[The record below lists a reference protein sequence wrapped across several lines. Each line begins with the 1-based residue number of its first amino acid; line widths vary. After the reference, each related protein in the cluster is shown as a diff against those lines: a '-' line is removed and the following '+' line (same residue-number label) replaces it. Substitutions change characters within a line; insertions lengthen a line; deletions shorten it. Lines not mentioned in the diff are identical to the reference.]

1 MSYIKCPLP
10 FITKYHMYCEKK
22 RLQWHL
28 QYTIPNP
35 QLSFFTVDWCNTQR
49 HYETCQTDT
58 TCDHVKVR
66 DQGRDSKQGFK
77 HWWYTLL
84 NNSFPI
90 HITLYKFP
98 NDMCILD
105 YGTLFIRIWWLWKQQ
120 CNIQSND
127 DVSLLLTFQV
137 WMTEQRR
144 GGWVESSYCRGN
156 CPARQK
162 WVHKPLWGRGGI
174 LQRLIAPDIGFSCSF
189 SLLYNIRSLLFS
201 LVRRD
206 RKATRVRCGLQNNIF
221 QYYCWKAAVDGGKE
235 RTFVVRGVW
244 WFGRK

>member
-1 MSYIKCPLP
+1 MQ
-10 FITKYHMYCEKK
+10 H
-22 RLQWHL
+22 R
-28 QYTIPNP
+28 
-35 QLSFFTVDWCNTQR
+35 R

-66 DQGRDSKQGFK
+66 DQGRDSKQSFK

-84 NNSFPI
+84 NNSFYI
-90 HITLYKFP
+90 HITLFKFS
-98 NDMCILD
+98 NDMCTLE
-105 YGTLFIRIWWLWKQQ
+105 YGTLFISRWWLWKQQ
-120 CNIQSND
+120 CNIQTND

-144 GGWVESSYCRGN
+144 GGWVESSYCRGK

-189 SLLYNIRSLLFS
+189 SLVYNIRSLSSSPWFEEPGKPPHKPTW
-201 LVRRD
+201 VRR
-206 RKATRVRCGLQNNIF
+206 GIQNNIF
-221 QYYCWKAAVDGGKE
+221 QCSCGKTSVHGGKE
-235 RTFVVRGVW
+235 RTFVVQGVW